1 KGVRSIFEKARQ
13 SAPSIIFFDEI
24 DALAPKRGMFFGS
37 SHVTEN
43 VVNTLLA
50 EMDGLED
57 LHDVVIIGA
66 TNRPD
71 IIDPALLR
79 PGRFDRLLL
88 TDTPDIESRLE
99 IFKIHTQNMPL
110 AKDVSI
116 KAFSE
121 KTEGYVGSDIEA
133 ICREAGMLALREDM
147 KAKEVKKKHFEEAM
161 TKVKLSVPKDA
172 MDRYKAVEGEYLR
185 NAKAA
190 LREKT
195 PSYMG

>member
-1 KGVRSIFEKARQ
+1 
-13 SAPSIIFFDEI
+13 
-24 DALAPKRGMFFGS
+24 MFFGS

-57 LHDVVIIGA
+57 LHDVVVIGA

-110 AKDVSI
+110 AKDVNI
-116 KAFSE
+116 KALSE
-121 KTEGYVGSDIEA
+121 KTEGYVGSDIES
-133 ICREAGMLALREDM
+133 ICREAAMLALREDM
-147 KAKEVKKKHFEEAM
+147 KAKEVKKKHFDEAM

-172 MDRYKAVEGEYLR
+172 MDRYKSIEEEYLR